1 MYDSLSKFR
10 TLLEESEKGI
20 RAIHLTK
27 YWGSLEHRK
36 EAYKR
41 AYPNLTL
48 NDQDFFREMI
58 LKEEDYSKVIQR
70 LDILSTLNKEIQAEI
85 RQQEHS
91 RLLGSFRQERTN
103 KLNSTD
109 WTMLPDVDL
118 DKKLRED
125 YRKYRKYLRK
135 LPELYRLKIVD
146 ELKILSFDEY
156 VDSYLYRIDI
166 EKIK

>member
-1 MYDSLSKFR
+1 M
-10 TLLEESEKGI
+10 
-20 RAIHLTK
+20 
-27 YWGSLEHRK
+27 
-36 EAYKR
+36 
-41 AYPNLTL
+41 
-48 NDQDFFREMI
+48 
-58 LKEEDYSKVIQR
+58 
-70 LDILSTLNKEIQAEI
+70 
-85 RQQEHS
+85 
-91 RLLGSFRQERTN
+91 GSFRQERTN
-103 KLNSTD
+103 RLNSTD

-146 ELKILSFDEY
+146 ELKVLSFDEY